1 MGVKTHPTYFPEVM
15 TPTRQDLRPGVT
27 VSLMLTPEL
36 SVGWVDP
43 RVGLDWVGSEMGRKF
58 VF

>member
-1 MGVKTHPTYFPEVM
+1 MTAVSKLQRDVAELKTGR
-15 TPTRQDLRPGVT
+15 RQKDATGM
-27 VSLMLTPEL
+27 LMCNAEL

-43 RVGLDWVGSEMGRKF
+43 RVELGWVGSGMGRKF